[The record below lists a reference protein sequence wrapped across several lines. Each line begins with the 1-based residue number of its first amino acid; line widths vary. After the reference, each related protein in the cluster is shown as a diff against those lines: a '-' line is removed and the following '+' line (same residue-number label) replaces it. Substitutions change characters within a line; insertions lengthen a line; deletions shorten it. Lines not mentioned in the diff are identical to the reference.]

1 MYTLGKPHLFYF
13 NTNKQEF
20 NIDTKRNGQ
29 STKRKWLSFNN
40 LIQQNTELDISH
52 RIYLIDISFG
62 ICTHPFNPQGV
73 CFKRKSFSKLKEN
86 EYGIAIKG
94 TPISYENWENLYTEE
109 NPIPLSVRRMMN
121 TRGAEISYP
130 YLIAHLKTKGL
141 YELAKKSL
149 HDNGINAI
157 TSTRTLPKIIT
168 TVGTPKT
175 IWFVPM
181 PIYAMEMQPYSTN
194 LKILFNKK
202 QTVRSWK
209 QHHNNHDLNWEENLR
224 TNQLLYESS
233 GRA

>member
-1 MYTLGKPHLFYF
+1 MYTLGKEHLFYF

-20 NIDTKRNGQ
+20 NMDTKRNGQ
-29 STKRKWLSFNN
+29 STQRKWATLKSFS
-40 LIQQNTELDISH
+40 DSH
-52 RIYLIDISFG
+52 SITMINVSFG

-94 TPISYENWENLYTEE
+94 TPISYEKWENLYTEE

-121 TRGAEISYP
+121 IRGAEVSYP
-130 YLIAHLKTKGL
+130 YTVQRLKAQGL

-202 QTVRSWK
+202 QTVRSWT